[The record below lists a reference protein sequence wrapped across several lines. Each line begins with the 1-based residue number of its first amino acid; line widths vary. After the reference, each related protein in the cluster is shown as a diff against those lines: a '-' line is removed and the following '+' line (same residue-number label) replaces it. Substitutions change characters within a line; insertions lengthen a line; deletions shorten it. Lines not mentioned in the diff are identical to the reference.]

1 MAGMNGSRKDTLNT
15 IVGEGSVLEGNIQVR
30 ENIRVDGSLVGR
42 LTTSGT
48 LEVSPSG
55 VVVAAGRIK
64 AKAAVIAGRL
74 EGNLEA
80 DQVKLESSAVLVG
93 DIKAKLLVIEEGA
106 AMSGFLGDSDP
117 SIETDRKVERTLQE

>member
-15 IVGEGSVLEGNIQVR
+15 IVGEGSVLEGNVQVR

-42 LTTSGT
+42 LTSSGT
-48 LEVSPSG
+48 LKVSPSG
-55 VVVAAGRIK
+55 VVAAERIK
-64 AKAAVIAGRL
+64 VKAAVIAGRL

-106 AMSGFLGDSDP
+106 AMSGFLGDSDS
-117 SIETDRKVERTLQE
+117 SIETDRKVERTFQE

>member
-42 LTTSGT
+42 LTSSGT

-55 VVVAAGRIK
+55 VVAAERIK

-106 AMSGFLGDSDP
+106 AMSGFLGESDP
-117 SIETDRKVERTLQE
+117 SIETDREVERTLQE

>member
-15 IVGEGSVLEGNIQVR
+15 IVGEGSVLEGNVQVR

-42 LTTSGT
+42 LTSSGT
-48 LEVSPSG
+48 LEVSSSG
-55 VVVAAGRIK
+55 VVAAERIK
-64 AKAAVIAGRL
+64 VKAAVIAGRL

-106 AMSGFLGDSDP
+106 AMSGFLGDSDS
-117 SIETDRKVERTLQE
+117 SIETDRKVERTIQD

>member
-42 LTTSGT
+42 LTSSGT

-55 VVVAAGRIK
+55 VVEAERIK
-64 AKAAVIAGRL
+64 VKAAVIAGRL
-74 EGNLEA
+74 EGDLEA

-106 AMSGFLGDSDP
+106 AMSGFLADSDP
-117 SIETDRKVERTLQE
+117 SIKTDRKVERTFQE